1 MERGFVEYEN
11 MRLLLS
17 DAPLPA
23 GLPIRKNWHY
33 LDLNQ
38 LRIAN
43 CRGCFGCWVKTPG
56 RCVIRDDAVSVYPL
70 IARSSDLIYVS
81 RIFCGSYDVP
91 MKTMLERSIP
101 VQQAFIRLH
110 QGETHHVQRNV
121 ALKKATIIGYGEIP
135 PEEQEIFRRLVERN
149 AKNMS
154 FESYRI
160 LFVPEREAEQAA
172 EQEVASWAIS

>member
-23 GLPIRKNWHY
+23 GLPVRKNWHY

-81 RIFCGSYDVP
+81 RIFCG
-91 MKTMLERSIP
+91 LE
-101 VQQAFIRLH
+101 QRL
-110 QGETHHVQRNV
+110 
-121 ALKKATIIGYGEIP
+121 K
-135 PEEQEIFRRLVERN
+135 
-149 AKNMS
+149 
-154 FESYRI
+154 
-160 LFVPEREAEQAA
+160 
-172 EQEVASWAIS
+172 

>member
-1 MERGFVEYEN
+1 

-91 MKTMLERSIP
+91 MKTMLERAIP
-101 VQQAFIRLH
+101 IQQAFLRLV
-110 QGETHHVQRNV
+110 QGEIHHKMRDV
-121 ALKKATIIGYGEIP
+121 APKEATSLGYGALSERERQVFSHMVHRNARNLQFSSLQLCFAG
-135 PEEQEIFRRLVERN
+135 EEQVEQTAREEVRRW
-149 AKNMS
+149 KS
-154 FESYRI
+154 CY
-160 LFVPEREAEQAA
+160 
-172 EQEVASWAIS
+172 

>member
-1 MERGFVEYEN
+1 

-23 GLPIRKNWHY
+23 GLPVRKNWHY

-91 MKTMLERSIP
+91 MKTMLERAIP
-101 VQQAFIRLH
+101 VQQAFIRLYC
-110 QGETHHVQRNV
+110 GETHHVQRAV
-121 ALKKATIIGYGEIP
+121 QKKDAVILAYGSIS
-135 PEEQEIFRRLVERN
+135 PEEQAVFKRLVARN
-149 AKNMS
+149 AYNMM
-154 FESYRI
+154 FRTHRVRFTPPQQ
-160 LFVPEREAEQAA
+160 LEAVVK
-172 EQEVASWAIS
+172 QEVSAWGV